1 MQSGEYGIEPK
12 AHIMSPRSSLLD
24 SNPTTIPNLF
34 LRAQLEFDLADALNF
49 KSEGAWRG
57 ISSRVVIERA
67 GHIALGLHALGIRK
81 GDRASILAANSPEWT
96 LADAGCQ
103 FAGAID
109 VPIYTTLSPEAV
121 KYIIDDSESRV
132 LFIQDKSTLDR
143 VLPAIVGS
151 TSIEYFIVFEDQF
164 LAEKSILSLREL
176 EQRGREIATRSP
188 HLLDELIEA
197 VGSDDIATLI
207 YTSGTTGEP
216 KGVMLTHANLT
227 SNVHDASERYS
238 FSEGDISLSVLPLS
252 HVFER
257 TGMYVY
263 LRYGMRVYYAESIEK
278 VPDNLKEV
286 RPTIFIGVPRIF
298 EKVFE
303 RARLKAALSGRVNEM
318 IFDWAIDAAKEYALA
333 INDGQAPSFS
343 LAARHSVADTV
354 VYSKLREFFGG
365 RLRFCIT
372 GGAALP
378 DEINL
383 IFTGAGISIMQ
394 GYGLT
399 ETSPVISSNNP
410 AASRIGTVG
419 RPIRNVQVRIAA
431 DGEIEVAGPG
441 VMQGYYRKENETK
454 AAFTDDRW
462 FRTGD
467 IGEID
472 GDGFLKITDRKKELF
487 KTSGGKY
494 IAPSPIEQMIR
505 SSRFVNQAVLVGD
518 GRKFP
523 AALIVPNFEMLAS
536 YARLKELE
544 ISTPEEF
551 CKHPR
556 IINLFR
562 RQIDAATQ
570 ALAQFETVKAFA
582 LIKDELTVDGGDLT
596 PTLKVKRRVINT
608 KYQELID
615 EIYRKAEKE
624 R

>member
-1 MQSGEYGIEPK
+1 MRSGGQTVEHKPNVPCRELLPHSDPQTLP
-12 AHIMSPRSSLLD
+12 ALFRRS
-24 SNPTTIPNLF
+24 
-34 LRAQLEFDLADALNF
+34 QLEFDLPDALNF
-49 KSEGAWRG
+49 KRGDEWRSL
-57 ISSRVVIERA
+57 SSRTVIKRA
-67 GHIALGLHALGIRK
+67 GLIALGLHALGVRK
-81 GDRASILAANSPEWT
+81 GDRAAILAANSPEWT

-103 FAGAID
+103 FAGVID
-109 VPIYTTLSPEAV
+109 VPIYTTLTPDSV

-132 LFIQDKSTLDR
+132 LFIQDLATLER
-143 VLPAIVGS
+143 IHS
-151 TSIEYFIVFEDQF
+151 SIGECASLDYFICFGD
-164 LAEKSILSLREL
+164 SYPGDPTILSLTEL
-176 EQRGREIATRSP
+176 ESRGRELAVESP
-188 HLLDELIEA
+188 GMIDEMFEA

-227 SNVHDASERYS
+227 SNIHDASEKYS

-263 LRYGMRVYYAESIEK
+263 LRYGMRVFYAESIEK

-318 IFDWAIDAAKEYALA
+318 IFDWAIDTAKEYALA
-333 INDGQAPSFS
+333 TSGGQAPAMS
-343 LAARHSVADTV
+343 LAAKHSIADAV
-354 VYSKLREFFGG
+354 VYSRLREFFGG

-399 ETSPVISSNNP
+399 ETSPVISSNNQ
-410 AASRIGTVG
+410 AASRVGTVG
-419 RPIRNVQVRIAA
+419 RPIRNTKVRIAS
-431 DGEIEVAGPG
+431 DGEIEVKGPG
-441 VMQGYYRKENETK
+441 VMQGYYHKAAETK
-454 AAFTDDRW
+454 EAFTNDGW
-462 FRTGD
+462 FKTGD
-467 IGEID
+467 IGEMD
-472 GDGFLKITDRKKELF
+472 TDGFLKITDRKKELF

-518 GRKFP
+518 NRKFP
-523 AALIVPNFEMLAS
+523 AALIVPNFEMLES
-536 YARLKELE
+536 YARLKELA
-544 ISTPEEF
+544 ISTPGEF
-551 CKHPR
+551 CNHPL
-556 IINLFR
+556 IINLFA
-562 RQIDAATQ
+562 RQIDEATSS
-570 ALAQFETVKAFA
+570 LAQFEKIKAFT
-582 LIKDELTVDGGDLT
+582 LLENELTVVSGDLT
-596 PTLKVKRRVINT
+596 PTLKVKRRVVDD
-608 KYQELID
+608 KYLVLID
-615 EIYRKAEKE
+615 EMYRKAEEE
-624 R
+624 RQ